1 MISRTSFSPCRSCK
15 QAAPRIVPPTVG
27 KDLVNDKV
35 LTSFFFSFFFFSL
48 LVSLPPL
55 FFFVFIFVNV
65 LFLSSKM
72 SIKRIK
78 ETIPPKHCEWKRCS
92 RCSWKHCRQPFF
104 KTFQEMFQNLIL
116 EDWPSRRHFLK
127 CLKRHFAKTFPKTFP
142 SFGVGWSILPD
153 LLTCCCHSLIMRRP
167 STQSQEGRTREA
179 QSCPDWEVR
188 LKVLWFPIFFQKTP
202 FLPFH
207 FILKLF

>member
-1 MISRTSFSPCRSCK
+1 MFKPWFLALLSLLADLADRQHLASSFQRLAKIWSMTRYW
-15 QAAPRIVPPTVG
+15 
-27 KDLVNDKV
+27 LHFFF
-35 LTSFFFSFFFFSL
+35 LSFFFLFWFRCHLCSS
-48 LVSLPPL
+48 L

-142 SFGVGWSILPD
+142 SFGV
-153 LLTCCCHSLIMRRP
+153 M
-167 STQSQEGRTREA
+167 
-179 QSCPDWEVR
+179 
-188 LKVLWFPIFFQKTP
+188 PIA
-202 FLPFH
+202 H
-207 FILKLF
+207 W